1 MSTPYVD
8 LHLQPLGGTWREGSS
23 GRILKDVDPYSG
35 KVLLELQMA
44 TAEDLQQT
52 YQTAADAQREWE
64 ARSPAQRAEV
74 LLKAVDIFDARRD
87 EIVDWIIRESGGT
100 RIKAELEWMAARA
113 ITLESASF
121 PSRVHGRI
129 ASSNIPGKENRIYR
143 EPLGVVGII
152 SPWNFPLHL
161 TQRSL
166 APALA
171 LGNAAVV
178 KPASDTPVSGGLLLA
193 RIFQEA
199 GLPEGVL
206 GVLVGPGSEIG
217 DLFVSHPIPSL
228 ISFTGSS
235 SVGAHI
241 GVLASGGAHLKK
253 VALEL
258 GGNSPF
264 VVLADADLERA
275 VDAAVF
281 GKFLHQ
287 GQICMAINRIIVEA
301 TVHDSFVERFVERVS
316 RLKVG
321 DPALADTAIGPVIN
335 HQQCDGLLEK
345 IRLAK
350 AQGAHALLE
359 GEPQGLV
366 IPPHVF
372 VDVSPDSD
380 LAYGEIFGPLVGII
394 RALDENHALK
404 LANQCEYGLS
414 SAVFS
419 RDVERATRFARQ
431 IRAGMT
437 HINDIPVNDEPH
449 VAFGGEKNSGLGRF
463 NGDWAIEEFTRDHW
477 ISVQHQPRPYPF

>member
-1 MSTPYVD
+1 MSTPFAD

-35 KVLLELQMA
+35 KVLMELQMA

-52 YQTAADAQREWE
+52 YQAAAEAQREWE
-64 ARSPAQRAEV
+64 DRSPAQRAEV

-100 RIKAELEWMAARA
+100 RLKAELEWKAARA

-129 ASSNIPGKENRIYR
+129 TSSNIPGKENRIYR

-228 ISFTGSS
+228 SLIHIS
-235 SVGAHI
+235 
-241 GVLASGGAHLKK
+241 
-253 VALEL
+253 
-258 GGNSPF
+258 
-264 VVLADADLERA
+264 
-275 VDAAVF
+275 
-281 GKFLHQ
+281 
-287 GQICMAINRIIVEA
+287 
-301 TVHDSFVERFVERVS
+301 
-316 RLKVG
+316 
-321 DPALADTAIGPVIN
+321 
-335 HQQCDGLLEK
+335 
-345 IRLAK
+345 
-350 AQGAHALLE
+350 
-359 GEPQGLV
+359 EP
-366 IPPHVF
+366 
-372 VDVSPDSD
+372 
-380 LAYGEIFGPLVGII
+380 
-394 RALDENHALK
+394 
-404 LANQCEYGLS
+404 
-414 SAVFS
+414 
-419 RDVERATRFARQ
+419 T
-431 IRAGMT
+431 
-437 HINDIPVNDEPH
+437 
-449 VAFGGEKNSGLGRF
+449 
-463 NGDWAIEEFTRDHW
+463 
-477 ISVQHQPRPYPF
+477 RPY

>member
-1 MSTPYVD
+1 MSTSYID

-217 DLFVSHPIPSL
+217 DLFVSHPHPFPHFLHRLILRRRAHRRFGQWRRPSEEG
-228 ISFTGSS
+228 SAGTGRQQPLRGAGRRRPRARGRCRRIRQVSS
-235 SVGAHI
+235 S
-241 GVLASGGAHLKK
+241 
-253 VALEL
+253 
-258 GGNSPF
+258 
-264 VVLADADLERA
+264 R
-275 VDAAVF
+275 
-281 GKFLHQ
+281 
-287 GQICMAINRIIVEA
+287 
-301 TVHDSFVERFVERVS
+301 
-316 RLKVG
+316 
-321 DPALADTAIGPVIN
+321 
-335 HQQCDGLLEK
+335 
-345 IRLAK
+345 
-350 AQGAHALLE
+350 
-359 GEPQGLV
+359 
-366 IPPHVF
+366 
-372 VDVSPDSD
+372 SD
-380 LAYGEIFGPLVGII
+380 LHGY
-394 RALDENHALK
+394 
-404 LANQCEYGLS
+404 Q
-414 SAVFS
+414 
-419 RDVERATRFARQ
+419 
-431 IRAGMT
+431 
-437 HINDIPVNDEPH
+437 PH
-449 VAFGGEKNSGLGRF
+449 HRR
-463 NGDWAIEEFTRDHW
+463 GDGA
-477 ISVQHQPRPYPF
+477 